1 MVTDSGPLLQYFNNT
16 RQAMYISRRNG
27 EILDCNLAFEETIG
41 YKREDLVGRPAQSI
55 LEPGEDRGKYQ
66 ELIET
71 HGFVADYPLA
81 MRRGNGMILPCM
93 VDATP
98 WEENGVIAGYVGMI
112 RPLASFASR
121 PHGSVDDSLATKLH
135 ERSRRTATV
144 LFFDIRNSTAIAESC
159 SPENFASFLSDILTD
174 IMDLVYGCSGSVNK
188 LLGDGL
194 LAVFGAPFSRDND
207 AANAL
212 EAANRIRDYL
222 MTFNDVRP
230 SFLEK
235 PVSAG
240 IGIATGQV
248 FAGLIGSVHRQEYTV
263 LGDPVNVASRLQGL
277 TKQVGETILMD
288 EATATAVGTAFP
300 CKALYQGKVRGRQE
314 AMKIFGLPAH
324 QIGCTE
330 IESL

>member
-1 MVTDSGPLLQYFNNT
+1 MHDNGPLNQFFAKT
-16 RQAMYISRRNG
+16 RQAMYVTRRTG
-27 EILDCNLAFEETIG
+27 EILDCNQSFEDTIG
-41 YKREDLVGRPAQSI
+41 YSRADLIGHLVQTI
-55 LEPGEDRGKYQ
+55 LEPGEDRGQYQ
-66 ELIET
+66 ERIEN
-71 HGFVADYPLA
+71 HGFVADYPIA

-98 WEENGVIAGYVGMI
+98 WEEAGSIAGYVGMV

-121 PHGSVDDSLATKLH
+121 PHGSSDDSTATELH
-135 ERSRRTATV
+135 ARSRRTATV

-159 SPENFASFLSDILTD
+159 SPENFASFLSDILSD
-174 IMDLVYGCSGSVNK
+174 IMDLIYGCHGSVNK

-222 MTFNDVRP
+222 DTFNDVRP
-230 SFLEK
+230 GFLEH
-235 PVSAG
+235 PVTAG
-240 IGIATGQV
+240 IGIATGPV

-288 EATATAVGTAFP
+288 EATALEAGNAFP

-314 AMKIFGLPAH
+314 RMRIFGLPAH
-324 QIGCTE
+324 QHGCTE
-330 IESL
+330 LDSL